1 MFRWILLSSLAVMSC
16 ASSSVPPRSN
26 QDVVW
31 DFRTTGTTD
40 WRPLNDGVMGGRST
54 GTVAYGDSTMVWQ
67 GATSLENNGGF
78 ASLRAPW
85 GHLNLSQAREV
96 VLTCR
101 GTGGPFKLTMETSER
116 WWMPYA
122 YASFSPTEEWGE
134 VVLDV
139 SDFGW
144 SQAQMGDLRSV
155 TPAKEWSDI
164 LRVGLMKYDGTAQP
178 FELEVQSLRI
188 RQGR

>member
-1 MFRWILLSSLAVMSC
+1 MSC
-16 ASSSVPPRSN
+16 ASSSVPSRSN

-54 GTVAYGDSTMVWQ
+54 GTVAYGDSAMLWQ

-85 GHLNLSQAREV
+85 GHLNLTQAREV

-122 YASFSPTEEWGE
+122 YASFSPSEEWDE

-155 TPAKEWSDI
+155 TPSKEWSDI

-188 RQGR
+188 RQSR

>member
-1 MFRWILLSSLAVMSC
+1 
-16 ASSSVPPRSN
+16 
-26 QDVVW
+26 
-31 DFRTTGTTD
+31 
-40 WRPLNDGVMGGRST
+40 
-54 GTVAYGDSTMVWQ
+54 
-67 GATSLENNGGF
+67 
-78 ASLRAPW
+78 
-85 GHLNLSQAREV
+85 
-96 VLTCR
+96 
-101 GTGGPFKLTMETSER
+101 METSER

>member
-1 MFRWILLSSLAVMSC
+1 MFRWILLLSLAVMSC
-16 ASSSVPPRSN
+16 ASSSVPPRSS

-31 DFRTTGTTD
+31 DFRTTGTRD

-54 GTVAYGDSTMVWQ
+54 GNVAYGDSAMLWQ
-67 GATSLENNGGF
+67 GATSLDNNGGF

-122 YASFSPTEEWGE
+122 FASFSPSEEWGE

-155 TPAKEWSDI
+155 TPSKEWSDI

-188 RQGR
+188 RQSR

>member
-31 DFRTTGTTD
+31 DFCTSGATD

-54 GTVAYGDSTMVWQ
+54 GTAAYGDSAMLWQ

-101 GTGGPFKLTMETSER
+101 GAGGPFKLTMETSER

-122 YASFSPTEEWGE
+122 YASFSPSEKWGE

-155 TPAKEWSDI
+155 NPSKEWSDI

-188 RQGR
+188 RQSR

>member
-1 MFRWILLSSLAVMSC
+1 MFRWILLSSLAAMSC
-16 ASSSVPPRSN
+16 ASSSVPPRSK

-31 DFRTTGTTD
+31 DFHTTGTTD
-40 WRPLNDGVMGGRST
+40 WRPLNDGVMGGQST
-54 GTVAYGDSTMVWQ
+54 GTVIYGDSTMVWQ

-122 YASFSPTEEWGE
+122 YASFSPSEEWGE

-144 SQAQMGDLRSV
+144 SQACLLYTSPSPRDRTRCRMPSS
-155 TPAKEWSDI
+155 A
-164 LRVGLMKYDGTAQP
+164 
-178 FELEVQSLRI
+178 
-188 RQGR
+188 

>member
-31 DFRTTGTTD
+31 DFRPTGTTD

-54 GTVAYGDSTMVWQ
+54 GNVAYGDSAMVWR

-85 GHLNLSQAREV
+85 GHLNLSQARDV

-122 YASFSPTEEWGE
+122 YASFSPSEDWGE
-134 VVLDV
+134 RLGKTVM
-139 SDFGW
+139 
-144 SQAQMGDLRSV
+144 QAQQLSARRGELRCEM
-155 TPAKEWSDI
+155 KEDHVQVSGQATTF
-164 LRVGLMKYDGTAQP
+164 LEGTVHLNQT
-178 FELEVQSLRI
+178 
-188 RQGR
+188 

>member
-1 MFRWILLSSLAVMSC
+1 MFRWILLLSLAVMSC

-31 DFRTTGTTD
+31 DFRTTGTRD

-54 GTVAYGDSTMVWQ
+54 GNVAYGDSAMLWQ
-67 GATSLENNGGF
+67 GATSLDNNGGF

-122 YASFSPTEEWGE
+122 FASFSPSEEWGE

-155 TPAKEWSDI
+155 TPSKEWSDI

-188 RQGR
+188 RQSR